1 MPVTFIYKIGK
12 NPKTFYG
19 KISTNNLSDD
29 FPVDEEIK
37 DSLVRG
43 LTKYGLKNVNRKM
56 FRVAI
61 LSIYKNVYYASNK
74 ENKVFDFVHN
84 NSDDIFWVNGKK
96 L

>member
-19 KISTNNLSDD
+19 KMDSNNLSDD

-37 DSLVRG
+37 DLLVRG
-43 LTKYGLKNVNRKM
+43 LTKYGLKNVNKKM
-56 FRVAI
+56 FKVAV
-61 LSIYKNVYYASNK
+61 LSIYSNIYYTSNK
-74 ENKVFDFVHN
+74 ENKVFDFVHKYN
-84 NSDDIFWVNGKK
+84 DIFWVNGKK